1 MSDDAYTWTHLDAAG
16 APLAGERSPSFPTQG
31 EAEAWF
37 AEQWQV
43 VKDGGAD
50 SVTLMRGTEVV
61 YGPMSLQ
68 SMEG

>member
-1 MSDDAYTWTHLDAAG
+1 MSDDAYTWTYLDAAG
-16 APLAGERSPSFPTQG
+16 APLAEASSPSFPSQA

-37 AEQWQV
+37 AEEWQV

-68 SMEG
+68 SMAG